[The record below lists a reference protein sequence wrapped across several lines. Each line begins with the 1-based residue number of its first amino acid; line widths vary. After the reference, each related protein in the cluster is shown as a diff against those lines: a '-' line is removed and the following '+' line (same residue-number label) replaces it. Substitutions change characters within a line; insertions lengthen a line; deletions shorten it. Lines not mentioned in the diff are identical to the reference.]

1 MYIIYIY
8 MYMLQT
14 IVHQVM
20 CFNLAIVWDLIY
32 DCFCLWQQSST
43 GYTKMD
49 GLFHGKS
56 YKNG

>member
-1 MYIIYIY
+1 

-20 CFNLAIVWDLIY
+20 CLNLAIVWDLIY